1 MNINPPQAP
10 TDAPHPATA
19 MAERLDS
26 MFVVLLPVIAAGLHH
41 LVRFCVP
48 VWNRVSRARQR
59 LARLLALLAAGRLPR
74 QPRLYAVRQ
83 AGPSAPYIPHRR
95 AWLVAVIGYK
105 AAWGMAQMESL
116 LRDPNTQ
123 ALLATAPPQAL
134 KSLGRTLRP
143 LCRLLGVD
151 LPAELLLA
159 PRARAGEA
167 GGGLSLRRP
176 KPAKPQRPPLLPLYP
191 QRRPR
196 PLPFMN
202 FSKKNPTRL
211 IHPATSILFRYR
223 I

>member
-1 MNINPPQAP
+1 MNMNPPQAP

-116 LRDPNTQ
+116 LRDSNTQ

-167 GGGLSLRRP
+167 GGGSHFANPSPPNRNARP
-176 KPAKPQRPPLLPLYP
+176 CSPSTPSAAPARC
-191 QRRPR
+191 R
-196 PLPFMN
+196 
-202 FSKKNPTRL
+202 S
-211 IHPATSILFRYR
+211 
-223 I
+223 